1 MGSGDNVAQPLP
13 FVGVHIPGY
22 EILSQLGAGGMGVVF
37 KALDLNLQRTVALK
51 FLTHIDAGA
60 AVEKER
66 LLREARAAS
75 ALDHPNIAAVYTVQ
89 ETSDGRLCMV
99 MAYYGGETLADK
111 LRNGP
116 LQPAKTIALARQIA
130 AGLAHAHEH
139 GIVHRD
145 IKPSNVIVTDD
156 GVAKIL
162 DFGLARLTTSS
173 ASTQTSMGGT
183 LPYMSP
189 EQVEGKVVD
198 ERTDI
203 WALGVLL
210 YQALTGRL
218 PFAADSAV
226 ATVMAISSA
235 SPAPM
240 PEVSD
245 DLQVII
251 YRCLCKARDARY
263 ASCAKLLKE
272 LGIAAAG
279 QQRRAYGQAGGA
291 RTYGRTAPRVGLR
304 RWVRD
309 CDPTL
314 AAVGGAGHH
323 ARTHPHR
330 RAARVALAQCEFVRL
345 PHGRRYCARCPR
357 VLSQRPWLP

>member
-1 MGSGDNVAQPLP
+1 
-13 FVGVHIPGY
+13 
-22 EILSQLGAGGMGVVF
+22 
-37 KALDLNLQRTVALK
+37 
-51 FLTHIDAGA
+51 
-60 AVEKER
+60 
-66 LLREARAAS
+66 
-75 ALDHPNIAAVYTVQ
+75 
-89 ETSDGRLCMV
+89 

-111 LRNGP
+111 LRSGP
-116 LQPAKTIALARQIA
+116 LQTAKTIALARQIA

-173 ASTQTSMGGT
+173 ASTQTGMSGT

-203 WALGVLL
+203 WAFGVLL

-263 ASCAKLLKE
+263 ASCAKLLKDLESLQPVSGDAPTARLEAHERMAE
-272 LGIAAAG
+272 LRRASASAAG
-279 QQRRAYGQAGGA
+279 LVIATHAGG
-291 RTYGRTAPRVGLR
+291 RGRRRPSRSHSSSPPRCSGCAGTMRVRPPPPWPPILR
-304 RWVRD
+304 PL
-309 CDPTL
+309 PTSL
-314 AAVGGAGHH
+314 ISK
-323 ARTHPHR
+323 
-330 RAARVALAQCEFVRL
+330 ALATWSAMTNPVTWIQPSPCSK
-345 PHGRRYCARCPR
+345 PR
-357 VLSQRPWLP
+357 